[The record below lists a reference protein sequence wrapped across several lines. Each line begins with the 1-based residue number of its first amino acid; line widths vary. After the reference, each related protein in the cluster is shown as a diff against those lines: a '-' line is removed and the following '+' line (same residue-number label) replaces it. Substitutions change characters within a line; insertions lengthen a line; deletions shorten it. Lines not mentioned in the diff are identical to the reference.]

1 MPRRVLWWL
10 VYVCL
15 CVSGGALFVV
25 IPLVIIVVVV
35 VAAAAAIVV
44 VCYVRF
50 FSCRRT
56 TSVCVRVCVILQLIE
71 SCLYG
76 VRTFSTRTEV
86 PPVLPQTRAP
96 PLTER
101 AQIS

>member
-25 IPLVIIVVVV
+25 IPLVIVVVVV

-76 VRTFSTRTEV
+76 CPDILHPDRSPPRSTADKSPSPHRKSTN
-86 PPVLPQTRAP
+86 
-96 PLTER
+96 
-101 AQIS
+101 